1 MNEKARNK
9 TALVVLEEVALAA
22 RRAAEQASE
31 QDDAFA
37 HGLLSAYVDV
47 LTVIMEQVE
56 VLGLDP
62 AAIGLDGFEPYSL
75 YRPKQVAAHQR
86 RDSRAAGATH

>member
-9 TALVVLEEVALAA
+9 NALVVLEEVALAA

-37 HGLLSAYVDV
+37 NGLLSAYVDV

-62 AAIGLDGFEPYSL
+62 TAIGLGGFEPYSL
-75 YRPKQVAAHQR
+75 YRPKQVAANQR
-86 RDSRAAGATH
+86 RGAAVTGATH

>member
-1 MNEKARNK
+1 MNENARNK

-22 RRAAEQASE
+22 RRAAEQAAE

-37 HGLLSAYVDV
+37 NGLLVAYVDV

-62 AAIGLDGFEPYSL
+62 AGIGLGGFEPYAL
-75 YRPKQVAAHQR
+75 YRSKQVAENPR
-86 RDSRAAGATH
+86 RGSAAASAPH

>member
-1 MNEKARNK
+1 MNEKAINK

-22 RRAAEQASE
+22 RRAAEQAAE
-31 QDDAFA
+31 KDDAFA
-37 HGLLSAYVDV
+37 NGLLAAYVDV

-62 AAIGLDGFEPYSL
+62 AAIGLGGFEPYAL
-75 YRPKQVAAHQR
+75 YRAKQVSENSRRGLAAASAPH
-86 RDSRAAGATH
+86 

>member
-1 MNEKARNK
+1 MNENARSK

-22 RRAAEQASE
+22 RRAAEQAAE
-31 QDDAFA
+31 KDDAFA
-37 HGLLSAYVDV
+37 NGLLAAYVDV

-62 AAIGLDGFEPYSL
+62 ATIGLGGFEPYAL
-75 YRPKQVAAHQR
+75 YRPKQATENPRRGSAAASAPH
-86 RDSRAAGATH
+86 

>member
-22 RRAAEQASE
+22 RRAAEQAAE

-37 HGLLSAYVDV
+37 NGLLSVHVDV
-47 LTVIMEQVE
+47 LTVGRGV
-56 VLGLDP
+56 GP
-62 AAIGLDGFEPYSL
+62 
-75 YRPKQVAAHQR
+75 
-86 RDSRAAGATH
+86 

>member
-22 RRAAEQASE
+22 RHAAEQAAE
-31 QDDAFA
+31 KDDAFA
-37 HGLLSAYVDV
+37 NGLLAAYVDV

-62 AAIGLDGFEPYSL
+62 AVIGLGGFEPYAL
-75 YRPKQVAAHQR
+75 YRPKQVAEHPR
-86 RDSRAAGATH
+86 RGSAAASVPH